1 MGYRGG
7 GARGADTDVEVAV
20 AVAVGQR
27 QSSGVAKNAKGQHG
41 SGIKGVG
48 AEICGA
54 DPRHVAIR
62 HRRVDCKICSRI
74 EPWIY

>member
-27 QSSGVAKNAKGQHG
+27 QSSGVAKNAKGRHK

-48 AEICGA
+48 AEIYGA

-62 HRRVDCKICSRI
+62 HKRVDYKI
-74 EPWIY
+74 YDADL